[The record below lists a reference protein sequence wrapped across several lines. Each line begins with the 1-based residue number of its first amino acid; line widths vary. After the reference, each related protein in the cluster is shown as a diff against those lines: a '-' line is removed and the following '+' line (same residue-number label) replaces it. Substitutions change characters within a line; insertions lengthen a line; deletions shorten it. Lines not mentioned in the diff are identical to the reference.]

1 MMNTRMSQY
10 WGYWRNPLSHLYFII
25 YYYYFVDRF
34 VNGHEP
40 LLALELTKESR
51 IDEAVNDAFINYY
64 LVIYAMI
71 MALELVKV

>member
-1 MMNTRMSQY
+1 M
-10 WGYWRNPLSHLYFII
+10 YFIV
-25 YYYYFVDRF
+25 YYYYFVDRY
-34 VNGHEP
+34 VNGKDP
-40 LLALELTKESR
+40 LLALDLDVKTAK